1 MFETRVGRDL
11 SESLNAAV
19 ERMQSRSF
27 EWAVSALEIN
37 REVGG
42 ELAHVLATVA
52 GSGDHHFQHDPAR
65 GRLGLDATTHQ
76 SGNLGDLM
84 SPIVIIG
91 AAAVIGSF
99 FVAWWAVAAKTP
111 ASVDLQAG
119 DGTAADLRSR
129 QLLQGASERLGT
141 PLLERLGQFARRW
154 SPAGWLDGMSR
165 KLASAGSPEGWTVER
180 LLGVKVV
187 LGVALGLLTMLAV
200 AGDFSLSGLLLI
212 VAAASIGF
220 FTPDVLLTRRVEQRK
235 DAIRGE
241 LSSVIDQLS
250 MMVQAGL
257 GIDAAIARA
266 AQSNEGPL
274 AEEFARVGH
283 DVRVGVD
290 RSVALDNL
298 AERADVPELK
308 SFVAALAQADRL
320 GSPVSQTLE
329 IQSQEIR
336 VKRRQFAEEQAMKL
350 PVKLLFPM
358 VFCILPVLMVVL
370 LAPAGIKIFDT
381 LG

>member
-1 MFETRVGRDL
+1 M
-11 SESLNAAV
+11 N
-19 ERMQSRSF
+19 
-27 EWAVSALEIN
+27 
-37 REVGG
+37 
-42 ELAHVLATVA
+42 
-52 GSGDHHFQHDPAR
+52 
-65 GRLGLDATTHQ
+65 
-76 SGNLGDLM
+76 
-84 SPIVIIG
+84 PILIIG
-91 AAAVIGSF
+91 AAAVVGSF

-111 ASVDLQAG
+111 ASIDLQAG
-119 DGTAADLRSR
+119 DVTSGDLRSR
-129 QLLQGASERLGT
+129 QLRLGASERLGT
-141 PLLERLGQFARRW
+141 PLLERLGRIARRW

-187 LGVALGLLTMLAV
+187 LGLTLGLLTAFAV
-200 AGDFSLSGLLLI
+200 AGNISLSGVLLI
-212 VAAASIGF
+212 VAAASLGF

-235 DAIRGE
+235 NAIRAE
-241 LSSVIDQLS
+241 LSTVIDQLS

-257 GIDAAIARA
+257 GIDAAIAKA
-266 AQSNEGPL
+266 AQTNEGPL
-274 AEEFARVGH
+274 SEEFVRVGH

-290 RSVALDNL
+290 RGVALDNL
-298 AERADVPELK
+298 AERVDVPELK

-320 GSPVSQTLE
+320 GSPVAQTLE

-358 VFCILPVLMVVL
+358 VFCILPVLLVVL
-370 LAPAGIKIFDT
+370 LAPAAIKIFDT

>member
-1 MFETRVGRDL
+1 M
-11 SESLNAAV
+11 N
-19 ERMQSRSF
+19 
-27 EWAVSALEIN
+27 
-37 REVGG
+37 
-42 ELAHVLATVA
+42 
-52 GSGDHHFQHDPAR
+52 
-65 GRLGLDATTHQ
+65 
-76 SGNLGDLM
+76 
-84 SPIVIIG
+84 PIVIIG
-91 AAAVIGSF
+91 AAAVVGSF

-111 ASVDLQAG
+111 ASIDLQTTDDTAG
-119 DGTAADLRSR
+119 DLRSR
-129 QLLQGASERLGT
+129 QLRLGASDRLGT
-141 PLLERLGQFARRW
+141 PALERLGRIARRW

-187 LGVALGLLTMLAV
+187 LGLALGLLTAFAV
-200 AGDFSLSGLLLI
+200 AGNASLSGILLI
-212 VAAASIGF
+212 VAAASLGF

-235 DAIRGE
+235 DAIRAE
-241 LSSVIDQLS
+241 LSTVIDQLS

-266 AQSNEGPL
+266 AQTNDGPL
-274 AEEFARVGH
+274 SEEFARVGH
-283 DVRVGVD
+283 DVRVGLD
-290 RSVALDNL
+290 RGVALDNL
-298 AERADVPELK
+298 ADRADIPELK
-308 SFVAALAQADRL
+308 SFVAALTQADRL

-370 LAPAGIKIFDT
+370 LAPAAIKIFDT

>member
-1 MFETRVGRDL
+1 M
-11 SESLNAAV
+11 N
-19 ERMQSRSF
+19 
-27 EWAVSALEIN
+27 
-37 REVGG
+37 
-42 ELAHVLATVA
+42 
-52 GSGDHHFQHDPAR
+52 
-65 GRLGLDATTHQ
+65 
-76 SGNLGDLM
+76 
-84 SPIVIIG
+84 PIVIIG
-91 AAAVIGSF
+91 SAAVVGSF

-111 ASVDLQAG
+111 ASIDLQIG
-119 DGTAADLRSR
+119 DAPDGDLRTR
-129 QLLQGASERLGT
+129 QLRLGASERLGT
-141 PLLERLGQFARRW
+141 PLLERLGRIARRW

-187 LGVALGLLTMLAV
+187 LGLTLGLLTAFAV
-200 AGDFSLSGLLLI
+200 AGNVSLSGILLI
-212 VAAASIGF
+212 VAAASLGF
-220 FTPDVLLTRRVEQRK
+220 FTPDVLLTRRVEERK
-235 DAIRGE
+235 NAIRAE
-241 LSSVIDQLS
+241 LSTVIDQLS

-266 AQSNEGPL
+266 AQTNEGPL
-274 AEEFARVGH
+274 SEEFARVGH

-290 RSVALDNL
+290 RGVALDNL
-298 AERADVPELK
+298 ADRADVPELK
-308 SFVAALAQADRL
+308 SFVAALSQADRL

-329 IQSQEIR
+329 IQSREIR